1 MVYIRPYI
9 REIINRLKFEFL
21 SGNSASSETKSLQRT
36 KREKEREKEEKI
48 VEKKCFNS
56 PSFVSSKLSGLFYQL
71 FRAFP
76 SILLASCHASVSSI
90 PDTERERVSFLSF
103 VEATS
108 LIGLTQKYSGGGEMT
123 KGMNLHLLVAYE

>member
-1 MVYIRPYI
+1 MAYLMVYIRPYI

-56 PSFVSSKLSGLFYQL
+56 PSFVSFKLSGLFYQL

-76 SILLASCHASVSSI
+76 SILLASCHPSVSSI
-90 PDTERERVSFLSF
+90 PDTKREREVRSFPSSKRLP
-103 VEATS
+103 
-108 LIGLTQKYSGGGEMT
+108 
-123 KGMNLHLLVAYE
+123 